1 MQRSDAPGRG
11 RWQCV
16 RCDAIDTVL
25 METHQ
30 SRLTPIM
37 SLPLAPAARAS
48 HGTTMTNRCGTALST
63 ARVRALILLALAAM
77 PSVALAQ
84 EPAQGD
90 PSQGT
95 GPLPNNVAPS
105 PTPICTDRPTRA
117 SVACTVPAGAFQL
130 ETDFID
136 WTRETLDGVRTDTIL
151 YTNPTLKY
159 GVSKHTD
166 VEVNIAPYQTVRT
179 RMADG
184 SVTTDGG
191 VGDLFV
197 RAKQR
202 LTADSSMTHVAVIG
216 SVKAP
221 TAGSVVGN
229 GKWEGSVALPVNI
242 PLPAKFTLT
251 TSPEFDISANQ
262 GSPNQDPVTGH
273 HFELVNLINLSHP
286 VGKNATVYAEF
297 WTKESFE
304 PRHNTQQYSAD
315 LAASYQLTKTLQLDA
330 AAYIGLNRET
340 PGLQLY
346 TGLSTRF

>member
-1 MQRSDAPGRG
+1 
-11 RWQCV
+11 
-16 RCDAIDTVL
+16 
-25 METHQ
+25 
-30 SRLTPIM
+30 M
-37 SLPLAPAARAS
+37 SLPLAAIIAGP
-48 HGTTMTNRCGTALST
+48 HGATMTARLSAAHPIPRLRT
-63 ARVRALILLALAAM
+63 LILLALAAL
-77 PSVALAQ
+77 PTTAFAQ
-84 EPAQGD
+84 EAAQGD

-95 GPLPNNVAPS
+95 GPLPANVAPN

-130 ETDFID
+130 ESDLID
-136 WTRETLDGVRTDTIL
+136 WTRETQDGVRTDTIL

-159 GVSKHTD
+159 GIGRHTD

-197 RAKQR
+197 RVKQK
-202 LTADSSMTHVAVIG
+202 LTVDRSKTQVSVIG

-221 TAGSVVGN
+221 TAGSIVGN
-229 GKWEGSVALPVNI
+229 GKWEGSLALPVNI

-251 TSPEFDISANQ
+251 TSPELDISANQ
-262 GSPNQDPVTGH
+262 GAANQADVTGH
-273 HFELVNLINLSHP
+273 HLELVNLVNLSHP

-304 PRHNTQQYSAD
+304 LRHNTQQYSAD

-330 AAYIGLNRET
+330 GAYIGLNRET
-340 PGLQLY
+340 PALQLY
-346 TGLSTRF
+346 TGVSTRF

>member
-1 MQRSDAPGRG
+1 MTFRYDPARP
-11 RWQCV
+11 
-16 RCDAIDTVL
+16 TP
-25 METHQ
+25 
-30 SRLTPIM
+30 RL
-37 SLPLAPAARAS
+37 
-48 HGTTMTNRCGTALST
+48 
-63 ARVRALILLALAAM
+63 RALLLLALVTLPGA
-77 PSVALAQ
+77 ALAQ

-90 PSQGT
+90 PAQGT
-95 GPLPNNVAPS
+95 GPLPANVAPS

-130 ETDFID
+130 ETDLID
-136 WTRETLDGVRTDTIL
+136 WTRQTLDGVRTDTIL

-159 GVSKHTD
+159 GVGRHTD

-179 RMADG
+179 RMEDG

-197 RAKQR
+197 RMKQK
-202 LTADSSMTHVAVIG
+202 LTVDRSKTQVSVIG

-221 TAGSVVGN
+221 TAGSRVGN
-229 GKWEGSVALPVNI
+229 GQWEGSLALPVNI

-251 TSPEFDISANQ
+251 TSPEIDIAANQ
-262 GSPNQDPVTGH
+262 GEVNGYH
-273 HFELVNLINLSHP
+273 LELVNLINLSHP

-304 PRHNTQQYSAD
+304 PRQNGQQYSAD

>member
-1 MQRSDAPGRG
+1 MTIPRTATPALLRH
-11 RWQCV
+11 C
-16 RCDAIDTVL
+16 A
-25 METHQ
+25 
-30 SRLTPIM
+30 RL
-37 SLPLAPAARAS
+37 
-48 HGTTMTNRCGTALST
+48 
-63 ARVRALILLALAAM
+63 LLALAAI
-77 PSVALAQ
+77 PAVATAQ

-90 PSQGT
+90 PAQGT
-95 GPLPNNVAPS
+95 GPLPANVAPS
-105 PTPICTDRPTRA
+105 PVPICTDRPTRA

-130 ETDFID
+130 ESDLID
-136 WTRETLDGVRTDTIL
+136 WTRQTLDGVRTDTIL

-159 GVSKHTD
+159 GVGRHTD
-166 VEVNIAPYQTVRT
+166 FEVNIAPYETVRT
-179 RMADG
+179 RDADG

-197 RAKQR
+197 RVKQK
-202 LTADSSMTHVAVIG
+202 LTVDRSKTQVSIIG

-229 GKWEGSVALPVNI
+229 GQWEGSLALPVNI

-251 TSPEFDISANQ
+251 TSPELDISANQ
-262 GSPNQDPVTGH
+262 GEIDGYH
-273 HFELVNLINLSHP
+273 LELVNLVNLAHP

-304 PRHNTQQYSAD
+304 PRQNNQQYSAD

-330 AAYIGLNRET
+330 GAYFGLNRET

-346 TGLSTRF
+346 TGVSARF